1 MLTPSP
7 AAGGED
13 GGAIPASFCSNSIPD
28 EGMFVNNFFFGALCG
43 MMEKNRERG
52 AGVMLNLLYAR
63 AGRDIRGELLE
74 RMGASPA
81 RRLLIVPEQFSHES
95 ERAMCAALGGGASM
109 SCEVLSFTRLAGR
122 LTDAAGGGAAP
133 MLDAGGRMLLMY
145 AALRRVSDA
154 LTTYRAPSRKPA
166 FLTGLL
172 ATVDECRSYRVEPET
187 LMAAGEELGGRQGD
201 KLKDLGL
208 IYAAYRALEAGCA
221 ADPRSRLDRLAVQLE
236 DTRWGEGMAFYVYG
250 FTDFTPQE
258 ERVLSALMAQGELT
272 VALVCDTGDDPSGV
286 FRPALRCAKR
296 LARLAKANAVPVR
309 EETLDRPLAR
319 HPSLAFLEQN
329 LFGPNPETPW
339 AGECAVVRVSAATP
353 RQEAEWCAAE
363 IVRLLREEDYRCRD
377 IAVCARRL
385 DGYGELVESVFA
397 RYGVPVFLSAM
408 EDILEKPVLALV
420 TSALAAAGSD
430 YPYEELFRYLKTGL
444 TGITEEER
452 DLLENYALTWDLKGS
467 AWTRQKPWDMHPE
480 GYGRE
485 FSPADTAFVAWLD
498 SLRRKVIA
506 PLEKLR
512 KDPDKTG
519 KGRALALYQLLE
531 DIGLPARLGR
541 RADSLEERGERTAAA
556 QYRQLWDI
564 LVGGLEQCAL
574 LLGDRLLELE
584 EFSRLFSLVLS
595 QYDVGAIP
603 VSLDAVTVGD
613 APRMAHKEVKALFL
627 LGADGGAIPDRA
639 VSPGLFS
646 DQDRDALSAMEVELA
661 PRQEDKLRREMTIA
675 YETCCRPT
683 RRLYIS
689 YSTGSGEGQKTPCF
703 LWERMGT
710 LFPDAPARDGGG
722 PLARLAA
729 PDAALELAGRDP
741 AVAEALGRVP
751 GLAGRVERIQSAAG
765 WRRGRLSRPAVD
777 ALFGA
782 EAPMSASR
790 LDLMNS
796 CHFGYFLRFGLD
808 AKPRQRAAFRA
819 SDYGTFVHD
828 VLENTLR
835 RAKEEGI
842 ALDNVQAVERLSQ
855 AAAERYEREVLSGL
869 EGEPA
874 RLRYLFQRMKGAA
887 LAVARSVCAELA
899 VSDFTP
905 AAFELGFGP
914 GRDLP
919 PVEVEQG
926 VRLRLTGLVDRVDQW
941 EHNGK
946 RYLRVVDY
954 KTGRKSFDF
963 ADVEDGRGLQ
973 MLLYLFALSRAG
985 GRLFGPGETIPA
997 GVLYVPARTPLVDG
1011 ERGMSDGEIR
1021 RARDRLLRRQG
1032 LVLDDRPVLDAM
1044 ERAQGGEYRFLPV
1057 GTGKG
1062 GGDYLVTSEQMDA
1075 LDGYITA
1082 ALRAA
1087 AGELAAGNIDADPY
1101 WQGADKTPCR
1111 WCDYK
1116 AACHFEEGCG
1126 DRRRFRRG
1134 VKAAEFWDWMDRR
1147 EEDGHGR

>member
-1 MLTPSP
+1 
-7 AAGGED
+7 
-13 GGAIPASFCSNSIPD
+13 
-28 EGMFVNNFFFGALCG
+28 
-43 MMEKNRERG
+43 
-52 AGVMLNLLYAR
+52 MLNLLRAR

-74 RMGASPA
+74 RMGRSDAR

-95 ERAMCAALGGGASM
+95 ERAMCAVLGGGASM

-133 MLDAGGRMLLMY
+133 MLDPGGRMLLMY
-145 AALRRVSDA
+145 AALRRVADA

-172 ATVDECRSYRVEPET
+172 ATVDECRSYRVEPEA

-208 IYAAYRALEAGCA
+208 IYAAYRGLEAQGA
-221 ADPRSRLDRLAVQLE
+221 ADPRGRLDRLAVQLE
-236 DTRWGEGMAFYVYG
+236 GTRWGAGMAFYVYG

-272 VALVCDTGDDPSGV
+272 VALVCGGEDDPSGI
-286 FRPALRCAKR
+286 FQPALRCAGR
-296 LARLAKANAVPVR
+296 LARLAKAGAVPVR
-309 EETLDRPLAR
+309 EEVLDRPLAR
-319 HPSLAFLEQN
+319 CPSLAFLEEN
-329 LFGPNPETPW
+329 LFGEGPGQAW
-339 AGECAVVRVSAATP
+339 AGECAVVRVAAASP
-353 RQEAEWCAAE
+353 RQEVEWCAAE
-363 IVRLLREEDYRCRD
+363 ILRLLREENCRCRD

-408 EDILEKPVLALV
+408 EDVLEKPVLALV

-452 DLLENYALTWDLKGS
+452 DLLENYVLTWDLKGP

-485 FSPADTAFVAWLD
+485 FTPADTALVAWLD
-498 SLRRKVIA
+498 GLRRRVIA
-506 PLEKLR
+506 PLEALR
-512 KDPDKTG
+512 KGTDKTG
-519 KGRALALYQLLE
+519 RGRALALYQLLE
-531 DIGLPARLGR
+531 DIDLPTRLGQ
-541 RADSLEERGERTAAA
+541 RADSLDRRGERTAAA

-564 LVGGLEQCAL
+564 LAGGLEQCAL
-574 LLGDRLLELE
+574 LLGDTELELE

-627 LGADGGAIPDRA
+627 LGADSGAIPDCA
-639 VSPGLFS
+639 VSPGLFT

-675 YETCCRPT
+675 YETCCRPSQ
-683 RRLYIS
+683 RLYVS
-689 YSTGSGEGQKTPCF
+689 YSAGEGDNQRTPCF
-703 LWERMGT
+703 LWARLEA
-710 LFPDAPARDGGG
+710 LFPDAPVRDGGD
-722 PLARLAA
+722 PLARLSA
-729 PDAALELAGRDP
+729 PDAALELAGSSP
-741 AVAEALGRVP
+741 AVAEALKRVP
-751 GLAGRVERIQSAAG
+751 GLSERVERIQDAAG

-777 ALFGA
+777 ALFGPVV
-782 EAPMSASR
+782 PMSATK
-790 LDLMNS
+790 LDLVNS

-819 SDYGTFVHD
+819 AEYGTFVHD
-828 VLENTLR
+828 VLERTLR
-835 RAKEEGI
+835 AAREEG
-842 ALDNVQAVERLSQ
+842 APLDDVRAVERLSQ
-855 AAAERYEREVLSGL
+855 AAAERYEREVLSNL

-874 RLRYLFQRMKGAA
+874 RFRVLFQRMKGAA

-914 GRDLP
+914 GKDLP

-926 VRLRLTGLVDRVDQW
+926 VRLRLTGYVDRVDQW
-941 EHNGK
+941 LHEGK
-946 RYLRVVDY
+946 RYVRVVDY
-954 KTGRKSFDF
+954 KTGKKSFDF
-963 ADVEDGRGLQ
+963 ADVADGRGLQ
-973 MLLYLFALSRAG
+973 MLLYLFALRREG
-985 GRLFGPGETIPA
+985 KGLLGPEETVPA

-1011 ERGMSDGEIR
+1011 ERDMSDGEIQ

-1032 LVLDDRPVLDAM
+1032 LVLDDPDVLSAM
-1044 ERAQGGEYRFLPV
+1044 ERPAGEYRFLPV
-1057 GTGKG
+1057 GTGRG
-1062 GGDYLVTSEQMDA
+1062 GGDSLVTPAQMEA

-1101 WQGADKTPCR
+1101 WQGADKNPCR

-1134 VKAAEFWDWMDRR
+1134 LRAAQFWEWMDRR
-1147 EEDGHGR
+1147 EEDGGGH

>member
-1 MLTPSP
+1 
-7 AAGGED
+7 
-13 GGAIPASFCSNSIPD
+13 
-28 EGMFVNNFFFGALCG
+28 
-43 MMEKNRERG
+43 
-52 AGVMLNLLYAR
+52 MLNLLRAR

-74 RMGASPA
+74 RMGRSDAR

-95 ERAMCAALGGGASM
+95 ERAMCAVLGGGASM

-133 MLDAGGRMLLMY
+133 MLDPGGRMLLMY
-145 AALRRVSDA
+145 AALRRVADA

-172 ATVDECRSYRVEPET
+172 ATVDECRSYRVEPEA

-208 IYAAYRALEAGCA
+208 IYAAYRGLEAQGA
-221 ADPRSRLDRLAVQLE
+221 ADPRGRLDRLAVQLE
-236 DTRWGEGMAFYVYG
+236 GTRWGAGMAFYVYG

-272 VALVCDTGDDPSGV
+272 VALVCGGEDDPSGI
-286 FRPALRCAKR
+286 FQPALRCAGR
-296 LARLAKANAVPVR
+296 LARLAKAGAVPVR
-309 EETLDRPLAR
+309 EEVLDRPLAR
-319 HPSLAFLEQN
+319 CPSLAFLEEN
-329 LFGPNPETPW
+329 LFGEGPGQAW
-339 AGECAVVRVSAATP
+339 AGECAVVRVAAASP
-353 RQEAEWCAAE
+353 RQEVEWCAAE
-363 IVRLLREEDYRCRD
+363 ILRLLREENCRCRD

-408 EDILEKPVLALV
+408 EDVLEKPVLALV

-452 DLLENYALTWDLKGS
+452 DLLENYVLTWDLKGP

-485 FSPADTAFVAWLD
+485 FTPADTALVAWLD
-498 SLRRKVIA
+498 GLRRRVIA
-506 PLEKLR
+506 PLEALR
-512 KDPDKTG
+512 KGTDKTG
-519 KGRALALYQLLE
+519 RGRALALYQLLE
-531 DIGLPARLGR
+531 DIDLPTRLGQ
-541 RADSLEERGERTAAA
+541 RADSLDRRGERTAAA

-564 LVGGLEQCAL
+564 LAGGLEQCAL
-574 LLGDRLLELE
+574 LLGDTELELE

-627 LGADGGAIPDRA
+627 LGADSGAIPDCA
-639 VSPGLFS
+639 VSPGLFT

-675 YETCCRPT
+675 YETCCRPSQ
-683 RRLYIS
+683 RLYVS
-689 YSTGSGEGQKTPCF
+689 YSAGEGDNQRTPCF
-703 LWERMGT
+703 LWARLGA
-710 LFPDAPARDGGG
+710 LFPDAPVRDGGD
-722 PLARLAA
+722 PLARLSA
-729 PDAALELAGRDP
+729 PDAALELAGSSP
-741 AVAEALGRVP
+741 AVAEALKRVP
-751 GLAGRVERIQSAAG
+751 GLSERVERIQDAAG

-777 ALFGA
+777 ALFGPVV
-782 EAPMSASR
+782 PMSATK
-790 LDLMNS
+790 LDLVNS

-819 SDYGTFVHD
+819 AEYGTFVHD
-828 VLENTLR
+828 VLERTLR
-835 RAKEEGI
+835 AAREEG
-842 ALDNVQAVERLSQ
+842 APLDDVRAVERLSQ
-855 AAAERYEREVLSGL
+855 AAAERYEREVLSNL

-874 RLRYLFQRMKGAA
+874 RFRVLFQRMKGAA

-914 GRDLP
+914 GKDLP

-926 VRLRLTGLVDRVDQW
+926 VRLRLTGYVDRVDQW
-941 EHNGK
+941 LHEGK
-946 RYLRVVDY
+946 RYVRVVDY
-954 KTGRKSFDF
+954 KTGKKSFDF
-963 ADVEDGRGLQ
+963 ADVADGRGLQ
-973 MLLYLFALSRAG
+973 MLLYLFALRREG
-985 GRLFGPGETIPA
+985 KGLLGPEETVPA

-1011 ERGMSDGEIR
+1011 ERDMSDGEIQ

-1032 LVLDDRPVLDAM
+1032 LVLDDPDVLSAM
-1044 ERAQGGEYRFLPV
+1044 ERPAGEYRFLPV
-1057 GTGKG
+1057 GTGRG
-1062 GGDYLVTSEQMDA
+1062 GGDSLVTPAQMEA
-1075 LDGYITA
+1075 LNGYITA

-1101 WQGADKTPCR
+1101 WQGADKNPCR

-1134 VKAAEFWDWMDRR
+1134 LRAAQFWEWMDRW
-1147 EEDGHGR
+1147 EEDGGGH

>member
-1 MLTPSP
+1 
-7 AAGGED
+7 
-13 GGAIPASFCSNSIPD
+13 
-28 EGMFVNNFFFGALCG
+28 
-43 MMEKNRERG
+43 
-52 AGVMLNLLYAR
+52 MLNLLYAR
-63 AGRDIRGELLE
+63 AGQDIRGELLE
-74 RMGASPA
+74 RMGRSDAR

-109 SCEVLSFTRLAGR
+109 FCEVLSFTRLAGR

-172 ATVDECRSYRVEPET
+172 ATVDECRSYRVEPEA
-187 LMAAGEELGGRQGD
+187 LISAGEELGGRQGD

-208 IYAAYRALEAGCA
+208 IYAAYRALEAGGA
-221 ADPRSRLDRLAVQLE
+221 ADPRGRLDRLAVQLE
-236 DTRWGEGMAFYVYG
+236 DTRWGAGMAFYVYG

-272 VALVCDTGDDPSGV
+272 AALVCDKGNDPSGI

-296 LARLAKANAVPVR
+296 LARLAKDNAVPVR
-309 EETLDRPLAR
+309 EEALRRTLPR

-329 LFGPNPETPW
+329 LFGPGPVRPW
-339 AGECAVVRVSAATP
+339 AGECAAVRVAAATP

-363 IVRLLREEDYRCRD
+363 ILRLLREEGYRCRD

-385 DGYGELVESVFA
+385 DGYGELIESVFA
-397 RYGVPVFLSAM
+397 RYGVPVFLSSM

-444 TGITEEER
+444 TGIDEEER

-485 FSPADTAFVAWLD
+485 FSEEDRALVAWLD
-498 SLRRKVIA
+498 QLRRRVIA

-512 KDPDKTG
+512 RGTDKTG
-519 KGRALALYQLLE
+519 RGRALALYQLLE
-531 DIGLPARLGR
+531 DIDLPTRLAQ
-541 RADSLEERGERTAAA
+541 RADSLDRRGERTAAA

-574 LLGDRLLELE
+574 LLGDTELELE

-627 LGADGGAIPDRA
+627 LGADSGSIPDCA
-639 VSPGLFS
+639 ASPGLFT

-675 YETCCRPT
+675 YETCCRPSQ
-683 RRLYIS
+683 RLYVS
-689 YSTGSGEGQKTPCF
+689 YAAGAGDEQKTPCF
-703 LWERMGT
+703 LWERLGA
-710 LFPDAPARDGGG
+710 LFPDAPVRDGGG

-729 PDAALELAGRDP
+729 PDAALELAGQDP
-741 AVAEALGRVP
+741 GLAEALKRVP
-751 GLAGRVERIQSAAG
+751 GLAGRVERIQSAAH

-777 ALFGA
+777 ALFGPVV
-782 EAPMSASR
+782 PMSATK
-790 LDLMNS
+790 LDLVNS
-796 CHFGYFLRFGLD
+796 CHFSYFLRFGLD
-808 AKPRQRAAFRA
+808 AKPRQRAAFQA
-819 SDYGTFVHD
+819 TDYGTFVHD
-828 VLENTLR
+828 VLEHTLR
-835 RAKEEGI
+835 WAKEEGVP
-842 ALDNVQAVERLSQ
+842 LDDGEGVGRLSQ
-855 AAAERYEREVLSGL
+855 RAADRYEQEAMSNLA
-869 EGEPA
+869 EEPA
-874 RLRYLFQRMKGAA
+874 RFRYLFQRMKGAA

-914 GRDLP
+914 GKDLP

-926 VRLRLTGLVDRVDQW
+926 VRLRLTGYVDRVDQW
-941 EHNGK
+941 LHGGK
-946 RYLRVVDY
+946 SYLRVVDY

-963 ADVEDGRGLQ
+963 SDVEDGRGLQ
-973 MLLYLFALSRAG
+973 MLLYLFALSREG
-985 GRLFGPGETIPA
+985 KGLFGPEDTVPA

-1011 ERGMSDGEIR
+1011 ERGMSDGEIQKS
-1021 RARDRLLRRQG
+1021 RDRLLRRQG
-1032 LVLDDRPVLDAM
+1032 LVLDDPDVLAAM
-1044 ERAQGGEYRFLPV
+1044 ERPAGEYRFLPI
-1057 GTGKG
+1057 GAGKG
-1062 GGDYLVTSEQMDA
+1062 GLDYLVTPEQMDA
-1075 LDGYITA
+1075 LDEYITR
-1082 ALRAA
+1082 ALRTA

-1101 WQGADKTPCR
+1101 WQGADKNPCR

-1134 VKAAEFWDWMDRR
+1134 IKAAEFWDWMDKR

>member
-1 MLTPSP
+1 
-7 AAGGED
+7 
-13 GGAIPASFCSNSIPD
+13 
-28 EGMFVNNFFFGALCG
+28 
-43 MMEKNRERG
+43 
-52 AGVMLNLLYAR
+52 MLNLLRAR

-74 RMGASPA
+74 RMGRSDAR

-95 ERAMCAALGGGASM
+95 ERAMCAVLGGGASM

-133 MLDAGGRMLLMY
+133 MLDPGGRMLLMY
-145 AALRRVSDA
+145 AALRRVADA

-172 ATVDECRSYRVEPET
+172 ATVDECRSYRVEPEA

-208 IYAAYRALEAGCA
+208 IYAAYRGLEAQGA
-221 ADPRSRLDRLAVQLE
+221 ADPRGRLDRLAVQLE
-236 DTRWGEGMAFYVYG
+236 GTRWGAGMAFYVYG

-272 VALVCDTGDDPSGV
+272 VALVCGGEDDPSGI
-286 FRPALRCAKR
+286 FQPALRCAGR
-296 LARLAKANAVPVR
+296 LARLAKAGAVPVR
-309 EETLDRPLAR
+309 EEILDRPLAR
-319 HPSLAFLEQN
+319 CPSLAFLEEN
-329 LFGPNPETPW
+329 LFGEGPGQAW
-339 AGECAVVRVSAATP
+339 AGECAVVRVAAASP
-353 RQEAEWCAAE
+353 RQEVEWCAAE
-363 IVRLLREEDYRCRD
+363 ILRLLREENCRCRD

-408 EDILEKPVLALV
+408 EDVLEKPVLALV

-452 DLLENYALTWDLKGS
+452 DLLENYVLTWDLKGP

-485 FSPADTAFVAWLD
+485 FTPADTALVAWLD
-498 SLRRKVIA
+498 GLRRRVIA
-506 PLEKLR
+506 PLEALR
-512 KDPDKTG
+512 KGTDKTG
-519 KGRALALYQLLE
+519 RGRALALYQLLE
-531 DIGLPARLGR
+531 DIDLPTRLGQ
-541 RADSLEERGERTAAA
+541 RADSLDRRGDRNTAA

-564 LVGGLEQCAL
+564 LAGGLEQCAL
-574 LLGDRLLELE
+574 LLGDTELELE

-627 LGADGGAIPDRA
+627 LGADSGAIPDCA
-639 VSPGLFS
+639 VSPGLFT

-675 YETCCRPT
+675 YETCCRPSQ
-683 RRLYIS
+683 RLYVS
-689 YSTGSGEGQKTPCF
+689 YSAGEGDNQRTPCF
-703 LWERMGT
+703 LWARLGA
-710 LFPDAPARDGGG
+710 LFPDAPVRDGGD
-722 PLARLAA
+722 PLARLSA
-729 PDAALELAGRDP
+729 PDAALELAGSSP
-741 AVAEALGRVP
+741 AVAEALKRVP
-751 GLAGRVERIQSAAG
+751 GLSDRVERIQDAAG

-777 ALFGA
+777 ALFGPVV
-782 EAPMSASR
+782 PMSATK
-790 LDLMNS
+790 LDLVNS

-819 SDYGTFVHD
+819 AEYGTFVHD
-828 VLENTLR
+828 VLERTLR
-835 RAKEEGI
+835 AAREEG
-842 ALDNVQAVERLSQ
+842 APLDDVRAVERLSQ
-855 AAAERYEREVLSGL
+855 AAAERYEREVLSNL

-874 RLRYLFQRMKGAA
+874 RFRVLFQRMKGAA

-914 GRDLP
+914 GKDLP

-926 VRLRLTGLVDRVDQW
+926 VRLRLTGYVDRVDQW
-941 EHNGK
+941 LHEGK
-946 RYLRVVDY
+946 RYVRVVDY
-954 KTGRKSFDF
+954 KTGKKSFDF
-963 ADVEDGRGLQ
+963 ADVADGRGLQ
-973 MLLYLFALSRAG
+973 MLLYLFALRREG
-985 GRLFGPGETIPA
+985 KGLLGPEETVPA

-1011 ERGMSDGEIR
+1011 ERDMSDGEIQ

-1032 LVLDDRPVLDAM
+1032 LVLDDPDVLSAM
-1044 ERAQGGEYRFLPV
+1044 ERPAGEYRFLPV
-1057 GTGKG
+1057 GTGRG
-1062 GGDYLVTSEQMDA
+1062 GGDSLVTPAQMEA

-1101 WQGADKTPCR
+1101 WQGADKNPCR

-1134 VKAAEFWDWMDRR
+1134 LRAAQFWEWMDRW
-1147 EEDGHGR
+1147 EEDGGGH

>member
-1 MLTPSP
+1 
-7 AAGGED
+7 
-13 GGAIPASFCSNSIPD
+13 
-28 EGMFVNNFFFGALCG
+28 
-43 MMEKNRERG
+43 
-52 AGVMLNLLYAR
+52 MLNLLRAR

-74 RMGASPA
+74 RMGRSDAR

-95 ERAMCAALGGGASM
+95 ERAMCAVLGGGASM

-133 MLDAGGRMLLMY
+133 MLDPGGRMLLMY
-145 AALRRVSDA
+145 AALRRVADA

-172 ATVDECRSYRVEPET
+172 ATVDECRSYRVEPEA

-208 IYAAYRALEAGCA
+208 IYAAYRGLEAQGA
-221 ADPRSRLDRLAVQLE
+221 ADPRGRLDRLAVQLE
-236 DTRWGEGMAFYVYG
+236 GTRWGAGMAFYVYG

-272 VALVCDTGDDPSGV
+272 VALVCGGEDDPSGI
-286 FRPALRCAKR
+286 FQPALRCAGR
-296 LARLAKANAVPVR
+296 LARLAKAGAVPVR
-309 EETLDRPLAR
+309 EEVLDRPLAR
-319 HPSLAFLEQN
+319 CPSLAFLEEN
-329 LFGPNPETPW
+329 LFGEGPGQAW
-339 AGECAVVRVSAATP
+339 AGECAVVRVAAASP
-353 RQEAEWCAAE
+353 RQEVEWCAAE
-363 IVRLLREEDYRCRD
+363 ILRLLREENCRCRD

-408 EDILEKPVLALV
+408 EDVLEKPVLALV

-452 DLLENYALTWDLKGS
+452 DLLENYVLTWDLKGP

-485 FSPADTAFVAWLD
+485 FTPADTALVAWLD
-498 SLRRKVIA
+498 GLRRRVIA
-506 PLEKLR
+506 PLEALR
-512 KDPDKTG
+512 KGTDKTG
-519 KGRALALYQLLE
+519 RGRALALYQLLE
-531 DIGLPARLGR
+531 DIDLPTRLGQ
-541 RADSLEERGERTAAA
+541 RADSLDRRGERTAAA

-564 LVGGLEQCAL
+564 LAGGLEQCAL
-574 LLGDRLLELE
+574 LLGDTELELE

-627 LGADGGAIPDRA
+627 LGADSGAIPDCA
-639 VSPGLFS
+639 VSPGLFT

-675 YETCCRPT
+675 YETCCRPSQ
-683 RRLYIS
+683 RLYVS
-689 YSTGSGEGQKTPCF
+689 YSAGEGDNQRTPCF
-703 LWERMGT
+703 LWARLEA
-710 LFPDAPARDGGG
+710 LFPDAPVRDGGD
-722 PLARLAA
+722 PLARLSA
-729 PDAALELAGRDP
+729 PDAALELAGSSP
-741 AVAEALGRVP
+741 AVAEALKRVP
-751 GLAGRVERIQSAAG
+751 GLSDRVERIQDAAG
-765 WRRGRLSRPAVD
+765 WRRGRLSRPVVD
-777 ALFGA
+777 ALFGPVV
-782 EAPMSASR
+782 PMSATK
-790 LDLMNS
+790 LDLVNS

-819 SDYGTFVHD
+819 AEYGTFVHD
-828 VLENTLR
+828 VLERTLR
-835 RAKEEGI
+835 AAREEG
-842 ALDNVQAVERLSQ
+842 APLDDVQAVERLSQ
-855 AAAERYEREVLSGL
+855 AAAERYEREVLSNL

-874 RLRYLFQRMKGAA
+874 RFRVLFQRMKGAA

-914 GRDLP
+914 GKDLP

-926 VRLRLTGLVDRVDQW
+926 VRLRLTGYVDRVDQW
-941 EHNGK
+941 LHEGK
-946 RYLRVVDY
+946 RYVRVVDY
-954 KTGRKSFDF
+954 KTGKKSFDF
-963 ADVEDGRGLQ
+963 ADVADGRGLQ
-973 MLLYLFALSRAG
+973 MLLYLFALRREG
-985 GRLFGPGETIPA
+985 KGLLGPEETVPA

-1011 ERGMSDGEIR
+1011 ERDMSDGEIQ

-1032 LVLDDRPVLDAM
+1032 LVLDDPDVLSAM
-1044 ERAQGGEYRFLPV
+1044 ERPAGEYRFLPV
-1057 GTGKG
+1057 GTGRG
-1062 GGDYLVTSEQMDA
+1062 GGDSLVTPAQMEA

-1101 WQGADKTPCR
+1101 WQGADKNPCR

-1134 VKAAEFWDWMDRR
+1134 LRAAQFWEWMDRW
-1147 EEDGHGR
+1147 EEDGGGH

>member
-1 MLTPSP
+1 
-7 AAGGED
+7 
-13 GGAIPASFCSNSIPD
+13 
-28 EGMFVNNFFFGALCG
+28 
-43 MMEKNRERG
+43 
-52 AGVMLNLLYAR
+52 MLNLLRAR

-74 RMGASPA
+74 RMGRSDAR

-95 ERAMCAALGGGASM
+95 ERAMCAVLGGGASM

-133 MLDAGGRMLLMY
+133 MLDPGGRMLLMY

-172 ATVDECRSYRVEPET
+172 ATVDECRSYRVEPEA

-208 IYAAYRALEAGCA
+208 IYAAYRGLEAQGA
-221 ADPRSRLDRLAVQLE
+221 ADPRGRLDRLAVQLE
-236 DTRWGEGMAFYVYG
+236 GTRWGAGMAFYVYG

-272 VALVCDTGDDPSGV
+272 VALVCGGEDDPSGI
-286 FRPALRCAKR
+286 FQPALRCAGR
-296 LARLAKANAVPVR
+296 LARLAKAGAVPVR
-309 EETLDRPLAR
+309 EEVLDRPLAR
-319 HPSLAFLEQN
+319 CPSLAFLEEN
-329 LFGPNPETPW
+329 LFGEGPGQAW
-339 AGECAVVRVSAATP
+339 AGECAVVRVAAASP
-353 RQEAEWCAAE
+353 RQEVEWCAAE
-363 IVRLLREEDYRCRD
+363 ILRLLREENCRCRD

-408 EDILEKPVLALV
+408 EDVLEKPVLALV

-452 DLLENYALTWDLKGS
+452 DLLENYVLTWDLKGP

-485 FSPADTAFVAWLD
+485 FTPADTALVAWLD
-498 SLRRKVIA
+498 GLRRRVIA
-506 PLEKLR
+506 PLEALR
-512 KDPDKTG
+512 KGTDKTG
-519 KGRALALYQLLE
+519 RGRALALYQLLE
-531 DIGLPARLGR
+531 DIDLPTRLGQ
-541 RADSLEERGERTAAA
+541 RADSLDRRGERTAAA

-564 LVGGLEQCAL
+564 LAGGLEQCAL
-574 LLGDRLLELE
+574 LLGDTELELE

-627 LGADGGAIPDRA
+627 LGADSGAIPDCA
-639 VSPGLFS
+639 VSPGLFT

-675 YETCCRPT
+675 YETCCRPSQ
-683 RRLYIS
+683 RLYVS
-689 YSTGSGEGQKTPCF
+689 YSAGEGDNQRTPCF
-703 LWERMGT
+703 LWARLGA
-710 LFPDAPARDGGG
+710 LFPDAPVRDGGD
-722 PLARLAA
+722 PLARLSA
-729 PDAALELAGRDP
+729 PDAALELAGSSP
-741 AVAEALGRVP
+741 AVAEALKRVP
-751 GLAGRVERIQSAAG
+751 GLSDRVERIQDAAG
-765 WRRGRLSRPAVD
+765 WRRGRLSRPVVD
-777 ALFGA
+777 ALFGPVV
-782 EAPMSASR
+782 PMSATK
-790 LDLMNS
+790 LDLVNS

-819 SDYGTFVHD
+819 AEYGTFVHD
-828 VLENTLR
+828 VLERTLR
-835 RAKEEGI
+835 AAREEG
-842 ALDNVQAVERLSQ
+842 APLDDVRAVERLSQ
-855 AAAERYEREVLSGL
+855 AAAERYEREVLSNL

-874 RLRYLFQRMKGAA
+874 RFRVLFQRMKGAA

-914 GRDLP
+914 GKDLP

-926 VRLRLTGLVDRVDQW
+926 VRLRLTGYVDRVDQW
-941 EHNGK
+941 LHEGK
-946 RYLRVVDY
+946 RYVRVVDY
-954 KTGRKSFDF
+954 KTGKKSFDF
-963 ADVEDGRGLQ
+963 ADVADGRGLQ
-973 MLLYLFALSRAG
+973 MLLYLFALRREG
-985 GRLFGPGETIPA
+985 KGLLGPEETVPA

-1011 ERGMSDGEIR
+1011 ERDMSDGEIQ

-1032 LVLDDRPVLDAM
+1032 LVLDDPDVLSAM
-1044 ERAQGGEYRFLPV
+1044 ERPAGEYRFLPV
-1057 GTGKG
+1057 GTGRG
-1062 GGDYLVTSEQMDA
+1062 GGDSLVTPAQMEA

-1101 WQGADKTPCR
+1101 WQGADKNPCR

-1134 VKAAEFWDWMDRR
+1134 LRAAQFWEWMDRW
-1147 EEDGHGR
+1147 EEDGGGH

>member
-1 MLTPSP
+1 
-7 AAGGED
+7 
-13 GGAIPASFCSNSIPD
+13 
-28 EGMFVNNFFFGALCG
+28 
-43 MMEKNRERG
+43 
-52 AGVMLNLLYAR
+52 MLNLLRAR

-74 RMGASPA
+74 RMGRSDAR

-95 ERAMCAALGGGASM
+95 ERAMCAVLGGGASM

-133 MLDAGGRMLLMY
+133 MLDPGGRMLLMY
-145 AALRRVSDA
+145 AALRRVADA

-172 ATVDECRSYRVEPET
+172 ATVDECRSYRVEPEA

-208 IYAAYRALEAGCA
+208 IYAAYRGLEAQGA
-221 ADPRSRLDRLAVQLE
+221 ADPRGRLDRLAVQLE
-236 DTRWGEGMAFYVYG
+236 GTRWGAGMAFYVYG

-272 VALVCDTGDDPSGV
+272 VALVCGGEDDPSGI
-286 FRPALRCAKR
+286 FQPALRCAGR
-296 LARLAKANAVPVR
+296 LARLAKAGAVPVR
-309 EETLDRPLAR
+309 EEVLDRPLAR
-319 HPSLAFLEQN
+319 CPSLAFLEEN
-329 LFGPNPETPW
+329 LFGEGPGQAW
-339 AGECAVVRVSAATP
+339 AGECAVVRVAAASP
-353 RQEAEWCAAE
+353 RQEVEWCAAE
-363 IVRLLREEDYRCRD
+363 ILRLLREENCRCRD

-408 EDILEKPVLALV
+408 EDVLEKPVLALV

-452 DLLENYALTWDLKGS
+452 DLLENYVLTWDLKGP

-485 FSPADTAFVAWLD
+485 FTPADTALVAWLD
-498 SLRRKVIA
+498 GLRRRVIA
-506 PLEKLR
+506 PLEALR
-512 KDPDKTG
+512 KGTDKTG
-519 KGRALALYQLLE
+519 RGRALALYQLLE
-531 DIGLPARLGR
+531 DIDLPTRLGQ
-541 RADSLEERGERTAAA
+541 RADSLDRRGERTAAA

-564 LVGGLEQCAL
+564 LAGGLEQCAL
-574 LLGDRLLELE
+574 LLGDTELELE

-627 LGADGGAIPDRA
+627 LGADSGAIPDCA
-639 VSPGLFS
+639 VSPGLFT

-675 YETCCRPT
+675 YETCCRPSQ
-683 RRLYIS
+683 RLYVS
-689 YSTGSGEGQKTPCF
+689 YSAGEGDNQRTPCF
-703 LWERMGT
+703 LWARLEA
-710 LFPDAPARDGGG
+710 LFPDAPVRDGGD
-722 PLARLAA
+722 PLARLSA
-729 PDAALELAGRDP
+729 PDAALELAGSSP
-741 AVAEALGRVP
+741 AVAEALKRVP
-751 GLAGRVERIQSAAG
+751 GLSDRVERIQDAAG

-777 ALFGA
+777 ALFGPVV
-782 EAPMSASR
+782 PMSATK
-790 LDLMNS
+790 LDLVNS

-819 SDYGTFVHD
+819 AEYGTFVHD
-828 VLENTLR
+828 VLERTLR
-835 RAKEEGI
+835 AAREEG
-842 ALDNVQAVERLSQ
+842 APLDDVQAVERLSQ
-855 AAAERYEREVLSGL
+855 AAAERYEREVLSNL

-874 RLRYLFQRMKGAA
+874 RFRVLFQRMKGAA

-914 GRDLP
+914 GKDLP

-926 VRLRLTGLVDRVDQW
+926 VRLRLTGYVDRVDQW
-941 EHNGK
+941 LHEGK
-946 RYLRVVDY
+946 RYVRVVDY
-954 KTGRKSFDF
+954 KTGKKSFDF
-963 ADVEDGRGLQ
+963 ADVADGRGLQ
-973 MLLYLFALSRAG
+973 MLLYLFALRREG
-985 GRLFGPGETIPA
+985 KGLLGPEETVPA

-1011 ERGMSDGEIR
+1011 ERDMSDGEIQ

-1032 LVLDDRPVLDAM
+1032 LVLDDPDVLSAM
-1044 ERAQGGEYRFLPV
+1044 ERPAGEYRFLPV
-1057 GTGKG
+1057 GTGRG
-1062 GGDYLVTSEQMDA
+1062 GGDSLVTPAQMEA

-1101 WQGADKTPCR
+1101 WQGADKNPCR

-1134 VKAAEFWDWMDRR
+1134 LRAAQFWEWMDRR
-1147 EEDGHGR
+1147 EEDGGGH

>member
-1 MLTPSP
+1 
-7 AAGGED
+7 
-13 GGAIPASFCSNSIPD
+13 
-28 EGMFVNNFFFGALCG
+28 
-43 MMEKNRERG
+43 
-52 AGVMLNLLYAR
+52 MLNLLRAR

-74 RMGASPA
+74 RMGRSDAR

-95 ERAMCAALGGGASM
+95 ERAMCAVLGGGASM

-133 MLDAGGRMLLMY
+133 MLDPGGRMLLMY
-145 AALRRVSDA
+145 AALRRVADA

-172 ATVDECRSYRVEPET
+172 ATVDECRSYRVEPEA

-208 IYAAYRALEAGCA
+208 IYAAYRGLEAQGA
-221 ADPRSRLDRLAVQLE
+221 ADPRGRLDRLAVQLE
-236 DTRWGEGMAFYVYG
+236 GTRWGAGMAFYVYG

-272 VALVCDTGDDPSGV
+272 VALVCGGEDDPSGI
-286 FRPALRCAKR
+286 FQPALRCAGR
-296 LARLAKANAVPVR
+296 LARLAKAGAVPVR
-309 EETLDRPLAR
+309 EEVLDRPLAR
-319 HPSLAFLEQN
+319 CPSLAFLEEN
-329 LFGPNPETPW
+329 LFGEGPGQAW
-339 AGECAVVRVSAATP
+339 AGECAVVRVAAASP
-353 RQEAEWCAAE
+353 RQEVEWCAAE
-363 IVRLLREEDYRCRD
+363 ILRLLREENCRCRD

-408 EDILEKPVLALV
+408 EDVLEKPVLALV

-452 DLLENYALTWDLKGS
+452 DLLENYVLTWDLKGP

-485 FSPADTAFVAWLD
+485 FTPADTALVAWLD
-498 SLRRKVIA
+498 GLRRRVIA
-506 PLEKLR
+506 PLEALR
-512 KDPDKTG
+512 KGTDKTG
-519 KGRALALYQLLE
+519 RGRALALYQLLE
-531 DIGLPARLGR
+531 DIDLPTRLGQ
-541 RADSLEERGERTAAA
+541 RADSLDRRGERTAAA

-564 LVGGLEQCAL
+564 LAGGLEQCAL
-574 LLGDRLLELE
+574 LLGDTELELE

-627 LGADGGAIPDRA
+627 LGADSGAIPDCA
-639 VSPGLFS
+639 VSPGLFT

-675 YETCCRPT
+675 YETCCRPSQ
-683 RRLYIS
+683 RLYVS
-689 YSTGSGEGQKTPCF
+689 YSAGEGDNQRTPCF
-703 LWERMGT
+703 LWARLGA
-710 LFPDAPARDGGG
+710 LFPDAPVRDGGD
-722 PLARLAA
+722 PLARLSA
-729 PDAALELAGRDP
+729 PDAALELAGSSP
-741 AVAEALGRVP
+741 AVAEALKRVP
-751 GLAGRVERIQSAAG
+751 GLSDRVERIQDAAG
-765 WRRGRLSRPAVD
+765 WRRGRLSRPVVD
-777 ALFGA
+777 ALFGPVV
-782 EAPMSASR
+782 PMSATK
-790 LDLMNS
+790 LDLVNS

-819 SDYGTFVHD
+819 AEYGTFVHD
-828 VLENTLR
+828 VLERTLR
-835 RAKEEGI
+835 AAREEG
-842 ALDNVQAVERLSQ
+842 APLDDVQAVERLSQ
-855 AAAERYEREVLSGL
+855 AAAERYEREGLSNL

-874 RLRYLFQRMKGAA
+874 RFRVLFQRMKGAA

-914 GRDLP
+914 GKDLP

-926 VRLRLTGLVDRVDQW
+926 VRLRLTGYVDRVDQW
-941 EHNGK
+941 LHEGK
-946 RYLRVVDY
+946 RYVRVVDY
-954 KTGRKSFDF
+954 KTGKKSFDF
-963 ADVEDGRGLQ
+963 ADVADGRGLQ
-973 MLLYLFALSRAG
+973 MLLYLFALRREG
-985 GRLFGPGETIPA
+985 KGLLGPEETVPA

-1011 ERGMSDGEIR
+1011 ERDMSDGEIQ

-1032 LVLDDRPVLDAM
+1032 LVLDDPDVLSAM
-1044 ERAQGGEYRFLPV
+1044 ERPAGEYRFLPV
-1057 GTGKG
+1057 GTGRG
-1062 GGDYLVTSEQMDA
+1062 GGDSLVTPAQMEA

-1101 WQGADKTPCR
+1101 WQGADKNPCR

-1134 VKAAEFWDWMDRR
+1134 LRAAQFWEWMDRR
-1147 EEDGHGR
+1147 EEDGGGH

>member
-1 MLTPSP
+1 
-7 AAGGED
+7 
-13 GGAIPASFCSNSIPD
+13 
-28 EGMFVNNFFFGALCG
+28 
-43 MMEKNRERG
+43 
-52 AGVMLNLLYAR
+52 MLNLLRAR

-74 RMGASPA
+74 RMGRSDAR

-95 ERAMCAALGGGASM
+95 ERAMCAVLGGGASM

-133 MLDAGGRMLLMY
+133 MLDPGGRMLLMY
-145 AALRRVSDA
+145 AALRRVADA

-172 ATVDECRSYRVEPET
+172 ATVDECRSYRVEPEA

-208 IYAAYRALEAGCA
+208 IYAAYRGLEAQGA
-221 ADPRSRLDRLAVQLE
+221 ADPRGRLDRLAVQLE
-236 DTRWGEGMAFYVYG
+236 GTRWGAGMAFYVYG

-272 VALVCDTGDDPSGV
+272 VALVCGGEDDPSGI
-286 FRPALRCAKR
+286 FQPALRCAGR
-296 LARLAKANAVPVR
+296 LARLAKAGAVPVR
-309 EETLDRPLAR
+309 EEVLDRPLAR
-319 HPSLAFLEQN
+319 CPSLAFLEEN
-329 LFGPNPETPW
+329 LFGEGPGQAW
-339 AGECAVVRVSAATP
+339 AGECAVVRVAAASP
-353 RQEAEWCAAE
+353 RQEVEWCAAE
-363 IVRLLREEDYRCRD
+363 ILRLLREENCRCRD

-408 EDILEKPVLALV
+408 EDVLEKPVLALV

-452 DLLENYALTWDLKGS
+452 DLLENYVLTWDLKGP

-485 FSPADTAFVAWLD
+485 FTPADTALVAWLD
-498 SLRRKVIA
+498 GLRRRVIA
-506 PLEKLR
+506 PLEALR
-512 KDPDKTG
+512 KGTDKTG
-519 KGRALALYQLLE
+519 RGRALALYQLLE
-531 DIGLPARLGR
+531 DIDLPTRLGQ
-541 RADSLEERGERTAAA
+541 RADSLDRRGERTAAA

-564 LVGGLEQCAL
+564 LAGGLEQCAL
-574 LLGDRLLELE
+574 LLGDTELELE

-627 LGADGGAIPDRA
+627 LGADSGAIPDCA
-639 VSPGLFS
+639 VSPGLFT

-675 YETCCRPT
+675 YETCCRPSQ
-683 RRLYIS
+683 RLYVS
-689 YSTGSGEGQKTPCF
+689 YSAGEGDNQRTPCF
-703 LWERMGT
+703 LWARLGA
-710 LFPDAPARDGGG
+710 LFPDAPVRDGGD
-722 PLARLAA
+722 PLARLSA
-729 PDAALELAGRDP
+729 PDAALELAGSSP
-741 AVAEALGRVP
+741 AVAEALKRVP
-751 GLAGRVERIQSAAG
+751 GLSDRVERIQDAAG

-777 ALFGA
+777 ALFGPVV
-782 EAPMSASR
+782 PMSATK
-790 LDLMNS
+790 LDLVNS

-819 SDYGTFVHD
+819 AEYGTFVHD
-828 VLENTLR
+828 VLERTLR
-835 RAKEEGI
+835 AAREEG
-842 ALDNVQAVERLSQ
+842 APLDDVRAVERLSQ
-855 AAAERYEREVLSGL
+855 AAAERYEREVLSNL

-874 RLRYLFQRMKGAA
+874 RFRVLFQRMKGAA

-914 GRDLP
+914 GKDLP

-926 VRLRLTGLVDRVDQW
+926 VRLRLTGYVDRVDQW
-941 EHNGK
+941 LHEGK
-946 RYLRVVDY
+946 RYVRVVDY
-954 KTGRKSFDF
+954 KTGKKSFDF
-963 ADVEDGRGLQ
+963 ADVADGRGLQ
-973 MLLYLFALSRAG
+973 MLLYLFALRREG
-985 GRLFGPGETIPA
+985 KGLLGPEETVPA

-1011 ERGMSDGEIR
+1011 ERDMSDGEIQ

-1032 LVLDDRPVLDAM
+1032 LVLDDPDVLSAM
-1044 ERAQGGEYRFLPV
+1044 ERPAGEYRFLPV
-1057 GTGKG
+1057 GTGRG
-1062 GGDYLVTSEQMDA
+1062 GGDSLVTPAQMEA

-1101 WQGADKTPCR
+1101 WQGADKNPCR

-1134 VKAAEFWDWMDRR
+1134 LRAAQFWEWMDRW
-1147 EEDGHGR
+1147 EEDGGGH

>member
-1 MLTPSP
+1 
-7 AAGGED
+7 
-13 GGAIPASFCSNSIPD
+13 
-28 EGMFVNNFFFGALCG
+28 
-43 MMEKNRERG
+43 
-52 AGVMLNLLYAR
+52 MLNLLRAR

-74 RMGASPA
+74 RMGRSDAR

-95 ERAMCAALGGGASM
+95 ERAMCAVLGGGASM

-133 MLDAGGRMLLMY
+133 MLDPGGRMLLMY
-145 AALRRVSDA
+145 AALRRVADA

-172 ATVDECRSYRVEPET
+172 ATVDECRSYRVEPEA

-208 IYAAYRALEAGCA
+208 IYAAYRGLEAQGA
-221 ADPRSRLDRLAVQLE
+221 ADPRGRLDRLAVQLE
-236 DTRWGEGMAFYVYG
+236 GTRWGAGMAFYVYG

-272 VALVCDTGDDPSGV
+272 VALVCGGEDDPSGI
-286 FRPALRCAKR
+286 FQPALRCAGR
-296 LARLAKANAVPVR
+296 LARLAKAGAVPVQ
-309 EETLDRPLAR
+309 EEVLDRPLAR
-319 HPSLAFLEQN
+319 CPSLAFLEEN
-329 LFGPNPETPW
+329 LFGEGPGQAW
-339 AGECAVVRVSAATP
+339 AGECAVVRVAAASP
-353 RQEAEWCAAE
+353 RQEVEWCAAE
-363 IVRLLREEDYRCRD
+363 ILRLLREENCRCRD

-408 EDILEKPVLALV
+408 EDVLEKPVLALV

-452 DLLENYALTWDLKGS
+452 DLLENYVLTWDLKGP

-485 FSPADTAFVAWLD
+485 FTPADTALVAWLD
-498 SLRRKVIA
+498 GLRRRVIA
-506 PLEKLR
+506 PLEALR
-512 KDPDKTG
+512 KGTDKTG
-519 KGRALALYQLLE
+519 RGRALALYQLLE
-531 DIGLPARLGR
+531 DIDLPTRLGQ
-541 RADSLEERGERTAAA
+541 RADSLDRRGERTAAA

-564 LVGGLEQCAL
+564 LAGGLEQCAL
-574 LLGDRLLELE
+574 LLGDTELELE

-627 LGADGGAIPDRA
+627 LGADSGAIPDCA
-639 VSPGLFS
+639 VSPGLFT

-675 YETCCRPT
+675 YETCCRPSQ
-683 RRLYIS
+683 RLYVS
-689 YSTGSGEGQKTPCF
+689 YSAGEGDNQRTPCF
-703 LWERMGT
+703 LWARLEA
-710 LFPDAPARDGGG
+710 LFPDAPVRDGGD
-722 PLARLAA
+722 PLARLSA
-729 PDAALELAGRDP
+729 PDAALELAGSSP
-741 AVAEALGRVP
+741 AVAEALKRVP
-751 GLAGRVERIQSAAG
+751 GLSDRVERIQDAAG

-777 ALFGA
+777 ALFGPVV
-782 EAPMSASR
+782 PMSATK
-790 LDLMNS
+790 LDLVNS

-819 SDYGTFVHD
+819 AEYGTFVHD
-828 VLENTLR
+828 VLERTLR
-835 RAKEEGI
+835 AAREEG
-842 ALDNVQAVERLSQ
+842 APLDDVQAVERLSQ
-855 AAAERYEREVLSGL
+855 AAAERYEREVLSNL

-874 RLRYLFQRMKGAA
+874 RFRVLFQRMKGAA

-914 GRDLP
+914 GKDLP

-926 VRLRLTGLVDRVDQW
+926 VRLRLTGYVDRVDQW
-941 EHNGK
+941 LHEGK
-946 RYLRVVDY
+946 RYVRVVDY
-954 KTGRKSFDF
+954 KTGKKSFDF
-963 ADVEDGRGLQ
+963 ADVADGRGLQ
-973 MLLYLFALSRAG
+973 MLLYLFALRREG
-985 GRLFGPGETIPA
+985 KGLLGPEETVPA

-1011 ERGMSDGEIR
+1011 ERDMSDGEIQ

-1032 LVLDDRPVLDAM
+1032 LVLDDPDVLSAM
-1044 ERAQGGEYRFLPV
+1044 ERPAGEYRFLPV
-1057 GTGKG
+1057 GTGRG
-1062 GGDYLVTSEQMDA
+1062 GGDSLVTPAQMEA

-1101 WQGADKTPCR
+1101 WQGADKNPCR

-1134 VKAAEFWDWMDRR
+1134 LRAAQFWEWMDRW
-1147 EEDGHGR
+1147 EEDGGGH

>member
-1 MLTPSP
+1 
-7 AAGGED
+7 
-13 GGAIPASFCSNSIPD
+13 
-28 EGMFVNNFFFGALCG
+28 
-43 MMEKNRERG
+43 
-52 AGVMLNLLYAR
+52 MLNLLRAR

-74 RMGASPA
+74 RMGRSDAR

-95 ERAMCAALGGGASM
+95 ERAMCAVLGGGASM

-133 MLDAGGRMLLMY
+133 MLDPGGRMLLMY
-145 AALRRVSDA
+145 AALRRVADA

-172 ATVDECRSYRVEPET
+172 ATVDECRSYRVEPEA

-208 IYAAYRALEAGCA
+208 IYAAYRGLEAQGA
-221 ADPRSRLDRLAVQLE
+221 ADPRGRLDRLAVQLE
-236 DTRWGEGMAFYVYG
+236 GTRWGAGMAFYVYG

-272 VALVCDTGDDPSGV
+272 VALVCGGEDDPSGI
-286 FRPALRCAKR
+286 FQPALRCAGR
-296 LARLAKANAVPVR
+296 LARLAKAGAVPVR
-309 EETLDRPLAR
+309 EEVLDRPLAR
-319 HPSLAFLEQN
+319 CPSLAFLEEN
-329 LFGPNPETPW
+329 LFGEGPGQAW
-339 AGECAVVRVSAATP
+339 AGECAVVRVAAASP
-353 RQEAEWCAAE
+353 RQEVEWCAAE
-363 IVRLLREEDYRCRD
+363 ILRLLREENCRCRD

-408 EDILEKPVLALV
+408 EDVLEKPVLALV

-452 DLLENYALTWDLKGS
+452 DLLENYVLTWDLKGP

-485 FSPADTAFVAWLD
+485 FTPADTALVAWLD
-498 SLRRKVIA
+498 GLRRRVIA
-506 PLEKLR
+506 PLEALR
-512 KDPDKTG
+512 KGTDKTG
-519 KGRALALYQLLE
+519 RGRALALYQLLE
-531 DIGLPARLGR
+531 DIDLPTRLGQ
-541 RADSLEERGERTAAA
+541 RADSLDRRGERTAAA

-564 LVGGLEQCAL
+564 LAGGLEQCAL
-574 LLGDRLLELE
+574 LLGDTELELE

-627 LGADGGAIPDRA
+627 LGADSGAIPDCA
-639 VSPGLFS
+639 VSPGLFT

-675 YETCCRPT
+675 YETCCRPSQ
-683 RRLYIS
+683 RLYVS
-689 YSTGSGEGQKTPCF
+689 YSAGEGDNQRTPCF
-703 LWERMGT
+703 LWARLGA
-710 LFPDAPARDGGG
+710 LFPDAPVRDGGD
-722 PLARLAA
+722 PLARLSA
-729 PDAALELAGRDP
+729 PDAALELAGSSP
-741 AVAEALGRVP
+741 AVAEALKRVP
-751 GLAGRVERIQSAAG
+751 GLSDRVERIQDAAG
-765 WRRGRLSRPAVD
+765 WRRGRLSRPVVD
-777 ALFGA
+777 ALFGPVV
-782 EAPMSASR
+782 PMSATK
-790 LDLMNS
+790 LDLVNS

-819 SDYGTFVHD
+819 AEYGTFVHD
-828 VLENTLR
+828 VLERTLR
-835 RAKEEGI
+835 AAREEGTP
-842 ALDNVQAVERLSQ
+842 LDDVQAVERLSQ
-855 AAAERYEREVLSGL
+855 AAAERYEREVLSNL

-874 RLRYLFQRMKGAA
+874 RFRVLFQRMKGAA

-914 GRDLP
+914 GKDLP

-926 VRLRLTGLVDRVDQW
+926 VRLRLTGYVDRVDQW
-941 EHNGK
+941 LHEGK
-946 RYLRVVDY
+946 RYVRVVDY
-954 KTGRKSFDF
+954 KTGKKSFDF
-963 ADVEDGRGLQ
+963 ADVADGRGLQ
-973 MLLYLFALSRAG
+973 MLLYLFALRREG
-985 GRLFGPGETIPA
+985 KGLLGPEETVPA

-1011 ERGMSDGEIR
+1011 ERDMSDGEIQ

-1032 LVLDDRPVLDAM
+1032 LVLDDPDVLSAM
-1044 ERAQGGEYRFLPV
+1044 ERPAGEYRFLPV
-1057 GTGKG
+1057 GTGRG
-1062 GGDYLVTSEQMDA
+1062 GGDSLVTPAQMEA

-1101 WQGADKTPCR
+1101 WQGADKNPCR

-1134 VKAAEFWDWMDRR
+1134 LRAAQFWEWMDRW
-1147 EEDGHGR
+1147 EEDGGGH

>member
-1 MLTPSP
+1 
-7 AAGGED
+7 
-13 GGAIPASFCSNSIPD
+13 
-28 EGMFVNNFFFGALCG
+28 
-43 MMEKNRERG
+43 
-52 AGVMLNLLYAR
+52 MLNLLRAR

-74 RMGASPA
+74 RMGRSDAR

-95 ERAMCAALGGGASM
+95 ERAMCAVLGGGASM

-133 MLDAGGRMLLMY
+133 MLDPGGRMLLMY
-145 AALRRVSDA
+145 AALRRVADA

-172 ATVDECRSYRVEPET
+172 ATVDECRSYRVEPEA

-208 IYAAYRALEAGCA
+208 IYAAYRGLEAQGA
-221 ADPRSRLDRLAVQLE
+221 ADPRGRLDRLAVQLE
-236 DTRWGEGMAFYVYG
+236 GTRWGAGMAFYVYG

-272 VALVCDTGDDPSGV
+272 VALVCGGEDDPSGI
-286 FRPALRCAKR
+286 FQPALRCAGR
-296 LARLAKANAVPVR
+296 LARLAKAGAVPVR
-309 EETLDRPLAR
+309 EEVLDRPLAR
-319 HPSLAFLEQN
+319 CPSLAFLEEN
-329 LFGPNPETPW
+329 LFGEGPGQAW
-339 AGECAVVRVSAATP
+339 AGECAVVRVAAASP
-353 RQEAEWCAAE
+353 RQEVEWCAAE
-363 IVRLLREEDYRCRD
+363 ILRLLREENCRCRD

-408 EDILEKPVLALV
+408 EDVLEKPVLALV

-452 DLLENYALTWDLKGS
+452 DLLENYVLTWDLKGP

-485 FSPADTAFVAWLD
+485 FTPADTALVAWLD
-498 SLRRKVIA
+498 GLRRRVIA
-506 PLEKLR
+506 PLEALR
-512 KDPDKTG
+512 KGTDKTG
-519 KGRALALYQLLE
+519 RGRALALYQLLE
-531 DIGLPARLGR
+531 DIDLPTRLGQ
-541 RADSLEERGERTAAA
+541 RADSLDRRGERTAAA

-564 LVGGLEQCAL
+564 LAGGLEQCAL
-574 LLGDRLLELE
+574 LLGDTELELE

-627 LGADGGAIPDRA
+627 LGADSGAIPDCA
-639 VSPGLFS
+639 VSPGLFT

-675 YETCCRPT
+675 YETCCRPSQ
-683 RRLYIS
+683 RLYVS
-689 YSTGSGEGQKTPCF
+689 YSAGEGDNQRTPCF
-703 LWERMGT
+703 LWARLGA
-710 LFPDAPARDGGG
+710 LFPDAPVRDGGD
-722 PLARLAA
+722 PLARLSA
-729 PDAALELAGRDP
+729 PDAALELAGSSP
-741 AVAEALGRVP
+741 AVAEALKRVP
-751 GLAGRVERIQSAAG
+751 GLSDRVERIQDAAG

-777 ALFGA
+777 ALFGPVV
-782 EAPMSASR
+782 PMSATK
-790 LDLMNS
+790 LDLVNS

-819 SDYGTFVHD
+819 AEYGTFVHD
-828 VLENTLR
+828 VLERTLR
-835 RAKEEGI
+835 AAREEGTP
-842 ALDNVQAVERLSQ
+842 LDDVRAVERLSQ
-855 AAAERYEREVLSGL
+855 AAAERYEREVLSNL

-874 RLRYLFQRMKGAA
+874 RFRVLFQRMKGAA

-914 GRDLP
+914 GKDLP

-926 VRLRLTGLVDRVDQW
+926 VRLRLTGYVDRVDQW
-941 EHNGK
+941 LHEGK
-946 RYLRVVDY
+946 RYVRVVDY
-954 KTGRKSFDF
+954 KTGKKSFDF
-963 ADVEDGRGLQ
+963 ADVADGRGLQ
-973 MLLYLFALSRAG
+973 MLLYLFALRREG
-985 GRLFGPGETIPA
+985 KGLLGPEETVPA

-1011 ERGMSDGEIR
+1011 ERDMSDGEIQ

-1032 LVLDDRPVLDAM
+1032 LVLDDPDVLSAM
-1044 ERAQGGEYRFLPV
+1044 ERPAGEYRFLPV
-1057 GTGKG
+1057 GTGRG
-1062 GGDYLVTSEQMDA
+1062 GGDSLVTPAQMEA

-1101 WQGADKTPCR
+1101 WQGADKNPCR

-1134 VKAAEFWDWMDRR
+1134 LRAAQFWEWMDRW
-1147 EEDGHGR
+1147 EEDGGGH

>member
-1 MLTPSP
+1 
-7 AAGGED
+7 
-13 GGAIPASFCSNSIPD
+13 
-28 EGMFVNNFFFGALCG
+28 
-43 MMEKNRERG
+43 
-52 AGVMLNLLYAR
+52 MLNLLRAR

-74 RMGASPA
+74 RMGRSDAR

-95 ERAMCAALGGGASM
+95 ERAMCAVLGGGASM

-133 MLDAGGRMLLMY
+133 MLDPGGRMLLMY
-145 AALRRVSDA
+145 AALRRVADA

-172 ATVDECRSYRVEPET
+172 ATVDECRSYRVEPEA

-208 IYAAYRALEAGCA
+208 IYAAYRGLEAQGA
-221 ADPRSRLDRLAVQLE
+221 ADPRGRLERLAVQLE
-236 DTRWGEGMAFYVYG
+236 GTRWGAGVAFYVYG

-272 VALVCDTGDDPSGV
+272 VALVCGGEDDPSGI
-286 FRPALRCAKR
+286 FQPALRCAGR
-296 LARLAKANAVPVR
+296 LARLAKAGAVPVR
-309 EETLDRPLAR
+309 EEVLDRPLAR
-319 HPSLAFLEQN
+319 CPSLAFLEEN
-329 LFGPNPETPW
+329 LFGEGPGQAW
-339 AGECAVVRVSAATP
+339 AGECAVVRVAAASP
-353 RQEAEWCAAE
+353 RQEVEWCAAE
-363 IVRLLREEDYRCRD
+363 ILRLLREENCRCRD

-408 EDILEKPVLALV
+408 EDVLEKPVLALV

-452 DLLENYALTWDLKGS
+452 DLLENYVLTWDLKGP

-485 FSPADTAFVAWLD
+485 FTPADTALVAWLD
-498 SLRRKVIA
+498 GLRRRVIA
-506 PLEKLR
+506 PLEALR
-512 KDPDKTG
+512 RGTDKTG
-519 KGRALALYQLLE
+519 RGRALALYQLLE
-531 DIGLPARLGR
+531 DIDLPTRLGQ
-541 RADSLEERGERTAAA
+541 RADSLDRRGERTAAA

-564 LVGGLEQCAL
+564 LAGGLEQCAL
-574 LLGDRLLELE
+574 LLGDTELELE

-627 LGADGGAIPDRA
+627 LGADSGAIPDCA
-639 VSPGLFS
+639 VSPGLFT

-675 YETCCRPT
+675 YETCCRPSQ
-683 RRLYIS
+683 RLYVS
-689 YSTGSGEGQKTPCF
+689 YSAGEGDNQRTPCF
-703 LWERMGT
+703 LWARLGA
-710 LFPDAPARDGGG
+710 LFPDAPVRDGGD
-722 PLARLAA
+722 PLARLSA
-729 PDAALELAGRDP
+729 PDAALELAGSSP
-741 AVAEALGRVP
+741 AVAEALKRVP
-751 GLAGRVERIQSAAG
+751 GLSDRVERIQDAAG
-765 WRRGRLSRPAVD
+765 WRRGRLSRPVVD
-777 ALFGA
+777 ALFGPVV
-782 EAPMSASR
+782 PMSATK
-790 LDLMNS
+790 LDLVNS

-819 SDYGTFVHD
+819 AEYGTFVHD
-828 VLENTLR
+828 VLERTLR
-835 RAKEEGI
+835 AAREEG
-842 ALDNVQAVERLSQ
+842 APLDDVQAVERLSQ
-855 AAAERYEREVLSGL
+855 AAAERYEREVLSNL

-874 RLRYLFQRMKGAA
+874 RFRVLFQRMKGAA

-914 GRDLP
+914 GKDLP

-926 VRLRLTGLVDRVDQW
+926 VRLRLTGYVDRVDQW
-941 EHNGK
+941 LHEGK
-946 RYLRVVDY
+946 RYVRVVDY
-954 KTGRKSFDF
+954 KTGKKSFDF
-963 ADVEDGRGLQ
+963 ADVADGRGLQ
-973 MLLYLFALSRAG
+973 MLLYLFALRREG
-985 GRLFGPGETIPA
+985 KGLLGPEETVPA

-1011 ERGMSDGEIR
+1011 ERDMSDGEIQ

-1032 LVLDDRPVLDAM
+1032 LVLDDPDVLSAM
-1044 ERAQGGEYRFLPV
+1044 ERPAGEYRFLPV
-1057 GTGKG
+1057 GTGRG
-1062 GGDYLVTSEQMDA
+1062 GGDSLVTPAQMEA

-1101 WQGADKTPCR
+1101 WQGADKNPCR

-1134 VKAAEFWDWMDRR
+1134 LRAAQFWEWMDRW
-1147 EEDGHGR
+1147 EEDGGGH

>member
-1 MLTPSP
+1 
-7 AAGGED
+7 
-13 GGAIPASFCSNSIPD
+13 
-28 EGMFVNNFFFGALCG
+28 
-43 MMEKNRERG
+43 
-52 AGVMLNLLYAR
+52 MLNLLRAR

-74 RMGASPA
+74 RMGRSDAR

-95 ERAMCAALGGGASM
+95 ERAMCAVLGGGASM

-133 MLDAGGRMLLMY
+133 MLDPGGRMLLMY
-145 AALRRVSDA
+145 AALRRVADA

-172 ATVDECRSYRVEPET
+172 ATVDECRSYRVEPEA

-208 IYAAYRALEAGCA
+208 IYAAYRGLEAQGA
-221 ADPRSRLDRLAVQLE
+221 ADPRGRLDRLAVQLE
-236 DTRWGEGMAFYVYG
+236 GTRWGAGMAFYVYG

-272 VALVCDTGDDPSGV
+272 VALVCGGEDDPSGI
-286 FRPALRCAKR
+286 FQPALRCAGR
-296 LARLAKANAVPVR
+296 LARLAKAGAVPVR
-309 EETLDRPLAR
+309 EEILDRPLAR
-319 HPSLAFLEQN
+319 CPSLAFLEEN
-329 LFGPNPETPW
+329 LFGEGPGQAW
-339 AGECAVVRVSAATP
+339 AGECAVVRVAAASP
-353 RQEAEWCAAE
+353 RQEVEWCAAE
-363 IVRLLREEDYRCRD
+363 ILRLLREENCRCRD

-408 EDILEKPVLALV
+408 EDVLEKPVLALV

-452 DLLENYALTWDLKGS
+452 DLLENYVLTWDLKGP

-485 FSPADTAFVAWLD
+485 FTPADTALVAWLD
-498 SLRRKVIA
+498 GLRRRVIA
-506 PLEKLR
+506 PLEALR
-512 KDPDKTG
+512 KGTDKTG
-519 KGRALALYQLLE
+519 RGRALALYQLLE
-531 DIGLPARLGR
+531 DIDLPTRLGQ
-541 RADSLEERGERTAAA
+541 RADSLDRRGERTAAA

-564 LVGGLEQCAL
+564 LAGGLEQCAL
-574 LLGDRLLELE
+574 LLGDTELELE

-627 LGADGGAIPDRA
+627 LGADSGAIPDCA
-639 VSPGLFS
+639 VSPGLFT

-675 YETCCRPT
+675 YETCCRPSQ
-683 RRLYIS
+683 RLYVS
-689 YSTGSGEGQKTPCF
+689 YSAGEGDNQRTPCF
-703 LWERMGT
+703 LWARLEA
-710 LFPDAPARDGGG
+710 LFPDAPVRDGGD
-722 PLARLAA
+722 PLARLSA
-729 PDAALELAGRDP
+729 PDAALELAGSSP
-741 AVAEALGRVP
+741 AVAEALKRVP
-751 GLAGRVERIQSAAG
+751 GLSDRVERIQDAAG

-777 ALFGA
+777 ALFGPVV
-782 EAPMSASR
+782 PMSATK
-790 LDLMNS
+790 LDLVNS

-819 SDYGTFVHD
+819 AEYGTFVHD
-828 VLENTLR
+828 VLERTLR
-835 RAKEEGI
+835 AAREEG
-842 ALDNVQAVERLSQ
+842 APLDDVQAVERLSQ
-855 AAAERYEREVLSGL
+855 AAAERYEREVLSNL

-874 RLRYLFQRMKGAA
+874 RFRVLFQRMKGAA

-914 GRDLP
+914 GKDLP

-926 VRLRLTGLVDRVDQW
+926 VRLRLTGYVDRVDQW
-941 EHNGK
+941 LHEGK
-946 RYLRVVDY
+946 RYVRVVDY
-954 KTGRKSFDF
+954 KTGKKSFDF
-963 ADVEDGRGLQ
+963 ADVADGRGLQ
-973 MLLYLFALSRAG
+973 MLLYLFALRREG
-985 GRLFGPGETIPA
+985 KGLLGPEETVPA

-1011 ERGMSDGEIR
+1011 ERDMSDGEIQ

-1032 LVLDDRPVLDAM
+1032 LVLDDPDVLSAM
-1044 ERAQGGEYRFLPV
+1044 ERPAGEYRFLPV
-1057 GTGKG
+1057 GTGRG
-1062 GGDYLVTSEQMDA
+1062 GGDSLVTPAQMEA

-1101 WQGADKTPCR
+1101 WQGADKNPCR

-1134 VKAAEFWDWMDRR
+1134 LRAAQFWEWMDRW
-1147 EEDGHGR
+1147 EEDGGGH

>member
-1 MLTPSP
+1 
-7 AAGGED
+7 
-13 GGAIPASFCSNSIPD
+13 
-28 EGMFVNNFFFGALCG
+28 
-43 MMEKNRERG
+43 
-52 AGVMLNLLYAR
+52 MLNLLRAR

-74 RMGASPA
+74 RMGRSDAR

-95 ERAMCAALGGGASM
+95 ERAMCAVLGGGASM

-133 MLDAGGRMLLMY
+133 MLDPGGRMLLMY
-145 AALRRVSDA
+145 AALRRVADA

-172 ATVDECRSYRVEPET
+172 ATVDECRSYRVEPEA

-208 IYAAYRALEAGCA
+208 IYAAYRGLEAQGA
-221 ADPRSRLDRLAVQLE
+221 ADPRGRLDRLAVQLE
-236 DTRWGEGMAFYVYG
+236 GTRWGAGMAFYVYG

-272 VALVCDTGDDPSGV
+272 VALVCGGEDDPSGI
-286 FRPALRCAKR
+286 FQPALRCAGR
-296 LARLAKANAVPVR
+296 LARLAKAGAVPVR
-309 EETLDRPLAR
+309 EEVLDRPLAR
-319 HPSLAFLEQN
+319 CPSLAFLEEN
-329 LFGPNPETPW
+329 LFGEGPGQAW
-339 AGECAVVRVSAATP
+339 AGECAVVRVAAASP
-353 RQEAEWCAAE
+353 RQEVEWCAAE
-363 IVRLLREEDYRCRD
+363 ILRLLREENCRCRD

-408 EDILEKPVLALV
+408 EDVLEKPVLALV

-452 DLLENYALTWDLKGS
+452 DLLENYVLTWDLKGP

-485 FSPADTAFVAWLD
+485 FTPADTALVAWLD
-498 SLRRKVIA
+498 GLRRRVIA
-506 PLEKLR
+506 PLEALR
-512 KDPDKTG
+512 RGTDKTG
-519 KGRALALYQLLE
+519 RGRALALYQLLE
-531 DIGLPARLGR
+531 DIDLPTRLGQ
-541 RADSLEERGERTAAA
+541 RADSLDRRGERTAAA

-564 LVGGLEQCAL
+564 LAGGLEQCAL
-574 LLGDRLLELE
+574 LLGDTELELE

-627 LGADGGAIPDRA
+627 LGADSGAIPDCA
-639 VSPGLFS
+639 VSPGLFT

-675 YETCCRPT
+675 YETCCRPSQ
-683 RRLYIS
+683 RLYVS
-689 YSTGSGEGQKTPCF
+689 YSAGEGDNQRTPCF
-703 LWERMGT
+703 LWARLGA
-710 LFPDAPARDGGG
+710 LFPDAPVRDGGD
-722 PLARLAA
+722 PLARLSA
-729 PDAALELAGRDP
+729 PDAALELAGSSP
-741 AVAEALGRVP
+741 AVAEALKRVP
-751 GLAGRVERIQSAAG
+751 GLPERVERIQDAAG

-777 ALFGA
+777 ALFGPVV
-782 EAPMSASR
+782 PMSATK
-790 LDLMNS
+790 LDLVNS

-819 SDYGTFVHD
+819 AEYGTFVHD
-828 VLENTLR
+828 VLERTLR
-835 RAKEEGI
+835 AAREEG
-842 ALDNVQAVERLSQ
+842 APLDDVQAVERLSQ
-855 AAAERYEREVLSGL
+855 AAAERYEREVLSNL

-874 RLRYLFQRMKGAA
+874 RFRVLFQRMKGAA

-914 GRDLP
+914 GKDLP

-926 VRLRLTGLVDRVDQW
+926 VRLRLTGYVDRVDQW
-941 EHNGK
+941 LHEGK
-946 RYLRVVDY
+946 RYVRVVDY
-954 KTGRKSFDF
+954 KTGKKSFDF
-963 ADVEDGRGLQ
+963 ADVADGRGLQ
-973 MLLYLFALSRAG
+973 MLLYLFALRREG
-985 GRLFGPGETIPA
+985 KGLLGPEETVPA

-1011 ERGMSDGEIR
+1011 ERDMSDGEIQ

-1032 LVLDDRPVLDAM
+1032 LVLDDPDVLSAM
-1044 ERAQGGEYRFLPV
+1044 ERPAGEYRFLPV
-1057 GTGKG
+1057 GTGRG
-1062 GGDYLVTSEQMDA
+1062 GGDSLVTPAQMEA

-1101 WQGADKTPCR
+1101 WQGADKNPCR

-1134 VKAAEFWDWMDRR
+1134 LRAAQFWEWMDRW
-1147 EEDGHGR
+1147 EEDGGGH

>member
-1 MLTPSP
+1 
-7 AAGGED
+7 
-13 GGAIPASFCSNSIPD
+13 
-28 EGMFVNNFFFGALCG
+28 
-43 MMEKNRERG
+43 
-52 AGVMLNLLYAR
+52 MLNLLRAR

-74 RMGASPA
+74 RMGRSDAR

-95 ERAMCAALGGGASM
+95 ERAMCAVLGGGASM

-133 MLDAGGRMLLMY
+133 MLDPGGRMLLMY
-145 AALRRVSDA
+145 AALRRVADA

-172 ATVDECRSYRVEPET
+172 ATVDECRSYRVEPEA

-208 IYAAYRALEAGCA
+208 IYAAYRGLEAQGA
-221 ADPRSRLDRLAVQLE
+221 ADPRGRLDRLAVQLE
-236 DTRWGEGMAFYVYG
+236 GTRWGAGMAFYVYG

-272 VALVCDTGDDPSGV
+272 VALVCGGEDDPSGI
-286 FRPALRCAKR
+286 FQPALRCAGR
-296 LARLAKANAVPVR
+296 LARLAKAGAVPVR
-309 EETLDRPLAR
+309 EEILDRPLAR
-319 HPSLAFLEQN
+319 CPSLAFLEEN
-329 LFGPNPETPW
+329 LFGEGPGQAW
-339 AGECAVVRVSAATP
+339 AGECAVVRVAAASP
-353 RQEAEWCAAE
+353 RQEVEWCAAE
-363 IVRLLREEDYRCRD
+363 ILRLLREENCRCRD

-408 EDILEKPVLALV
+408 EDVLEKPVLALV

-452 DLLENYALTWDLKGS
+452 DLLENYVLTWDLKGP

-485 FSPADTAFVAWLD
+485 FTPADTALVAWLD
-498 SLRRKVIA
+498 GLRRRVIA
-506 PLEKLR
+506 PLEALR
-512 KDPDKTG
+512 KGTDKTG
-519 KGRALALYQLLE
+519 RGRALALYQLLE
-531 DIGLPARLGR
+531 DIDLPTRLGQ
-541 RADSLEERGERTAAA
+541 RADSLDRRGERTAAA

-564 LVGGLEQCAL
+564 LAGGLEQCAL
-574 LLGDRLLELE
+574 LLGDTELELE

-627 LGADGGAIPDRA
+627 LGADSGAIPDCA

-675 YETCCRPT
+675 YETCCRPSQ
-683 RRLYIS
+683 RLYVS
-689 YSTGSGEGQKTPCF
+689 YSAGEGDNQRTPCF
-703 LWERMGT
+703 LWARLGA
-710 LFPDAPARDGGG
+710 LFPDAPVRDGGD
-722 PLARLAA
+722 PLARLSA
-729 PDAALELAGRDP
+729 PDAALELAGSSP
-741 AVAEALGRVP
+741 AVAEALKRVP
-751 GLAGRVERIQSAAG
+751 GLSDRVERIQDAAG

-777 ALFGA
+777 ALFGPVV
-782 EAPMSASR
+782 PMSATK
-790 LDLMNS
+790 LDLVNS

-819 SDYGTFVHD
+819 AEYGTFVHD
-828 VLENTLR
+828 VLERTLR
-835 RAKEEGI
+835 AAREEG
-842 ALDNVQAVERLSQ
+842 APLDDVRAVERLSQ
-855 AAAERYEREVLSGL
+855 AAAERYEREVLSNL

-874 RLRYLFQRMKGAA
+874 RFRVLFQRMKGAA

-914 GRDLP
+914 GKDLP

-926 VRLRLTGLVDRVDQW
+926 VRLRLTGYVDRVDQW
-941 EHNGK
+941 LHEGK
-946 RYLRVVDY
+946 RYVRVVDY
-954 KTGRKSFDF
+954 KTGKKSFDF
-963 ADVEDGRGLQ
+963 ADVADGRGLQ
-973 MLLYLFALSRAG
+973 MLLYLFALRREG
-985 GRLFGPGETIPA
+985 KGLLGPEETVPA

-1011 ERGMSDGEIR
+1011 ERDMSDGEIQ

-1032 LVLDDRPVLDAM
+1032 LVLDDPDVLSAM
-1044 ERAQGGEYRFLPV
+1044 ERPAGEYRFLPV
-1057 GTGKG
+1057 GTGRG
-1062 GGDYLVTSEQMDA
+1062 GGDSLVTPAQMEA

>member
-1 MLTPSP
+1 
-7 AAGGED
+7 
-13 GGAIPASFCSNSIPD
+13 
-28 EGMFVNNFFFGALCG
+28 
-43 MMEKNRERG
+43 
-52 AGVMLNLLYAR
+52 MLNLLRAR

-74 RMGASPA
+74 RMGRSDAR

-95 ERAMCAALGGGASM
+95 ERAMCAVLGGGASM

-133 MLDAGGRMLLMY
+133 MLDPGGRMLLMY
-145 AALRRVSDA
+145 AALRRVADA

-172 ATVDECRSYRVEPET
+172 ATVDECRSYRVEPEA

-208 IYAAYRALEAGCA
+208 IYAAYRGLEAQGA
-221 ADPRSRLDRLAVQLE
+221 ADPRGRLDRLAVQLE
-236 DTRWGEGMAFYVYG
+236 GTRWGAGMAFYVYG

-272 VALVCDTGDDPSGV
+272 VALVCGGEDDPSGI
-286 FRPALRCAKR
+286 FQPALRCAGR
-296 LARLAKANAVPVR
+296 LARLAKAGAVPVR
-309 EETLDRPLAR
+309 EEILDRPLAR
-319 HPSLAFLEQN
+319 CPSLAFLEEN
-329 LFGPNPETPW
+329 LFGEGPGQAW
-339 AGECAVVRVSAATP
+339 AGECAVVRVAAASP
-353 RQEAEWCAAE
+353 RQEVEWCAAE
-363 IVRLLREEDYRCRD
+363 ILRLLREENCRCRD

-408 EDILEKPVLALV
+408 EDVLEKPVLALV

-452 DLLENYALTWDLKGS
+452 DLLENYVLTWDLKGP

-485 FSPADTAFVAWLD
+485 FTPADTALVAWLD
-498 SLRRKVIA
+498 GLRRRVIA
-506 PLEKLR
+506 PLEALR
-512 KDPDKTG
+512 KGTDKTG
-519 KGRALALYQLLE
+519 RGRALALYQLLE
-531 DIGLPARLGR
+531 DIDLPTRLGQ
-541 RADSLEERGERTAAA
+541 RADSLDRRGERTAAA

-564 LVGGLEQCAL
+564 LAGGLEQCAL
-574 LLGDRLLELE
+574 LLGDTELELE

-627 LGADGGAIPDRA
+627 LGADSGAIPDCA
-639 VSPGLFS
+639 VSPGLFT

-675 YETCCRPT
+675 YETCCRPSQ
-683 RRLYIS
+683 RLYVS
-689 YSTGSGEGQKTPCF
+689 YSAGEGDNQRTPCF
-703 LWERMGT
+703 LWARLGA
-710 LFPDAPARDGGG
+710 LFPDAPVRDGGD
-722 PLARLAA
+722 PLARLSA
-729 PDAALELAGRDP
+729 PDAALELAGSSP
-741 AVAEALGRVP
+741 AVAEALKRVP
-751 GLAGRVERIQSAAG
+751 GLSDRVERIQDAAG
-765 WRRGRLSRPAVD
+765 WRRGRLSRPVVD
-777 ALFGA
+777 ALFGPVV
-782 EAPMSASR
+782 PMSATK
-790 LDLMNS
+790 LDLVNS

-819 SDYGTFVHD
+819 AEYGTFVHD
-828 VLENTLR
+828 VLERTLR
-835 RAKEEGI
+835 AAREEG
-842 ALDNVQAVERLSQ
+842 APLDDVQAVERLSQ
-855 AAAERYEREVLSGL
+855 AAAERYEREVLSNL

-874 RLRYLFQRMKGAA
+874 RFRVLFQRMKGAA

-914 GRDLP
+914 GKDLP

-926 VRLRLTGLVDRVDQW
+926 VRLRLTGYVDRVDQW
-941 EHNGK
+941 LHEGK
-946 RYLRVVDY
+946 RYVRVVDY
-954 KTGRKSFDF
+954 KTGKKSFDF
-963 ADVEDGRGLQ
+963 ADVADGRGLQ
-973 MLLYLFALSRAG
+973 MLLYLFALRREG
-985 GRLFGPGETIPA
+985 KGLLGPEETVPA

-1011 ERGMSDGEIR
+1011 ERDMSDGEIQ

-1032 LVLDDRPVLDAM
+1032 LVLDDPDVLSAM
-1044 ERAQGGEYRFLPV
+1044 ERPAGEYRFLPV
-1057 GTGKG
+1057 GTGRG
-1062 GGDYLVTSEQMDA
+1062 GGDSLVTPAQMEA

-1101 WQGADKTPCR
+1101 WQGADKNPCR

-1134 VKAAEFWDWMDRR
+1134 LRAAQFWEWMDRW
-1147 EEDGHGR
+1147 EEDGGGH

>member
-1 MLTPSP
+1 
-7 AAGGED
+7 
-13 GGAIPASFCSNSIPD
+13 
-28 EGMFVNNFFFGALCG
+28 
-43 MMEKNRERG
+43 
-52 AGVMLNLLYAR
+52 MLNLLYAR
-63 AGRDIRGELLE
+63 AGQDIRGELLE
-74 RMGASPA
+74 RMGRSDAR

-109 SCEVLSFTRLAGR
+109 FCEVLSFTRLAGR

-172 ATVDECRSYRVEPET
+172 ATVDECRSYRVEPEA
-187 LMAAGEELGGRQGD
+187 LISAGEELGGRQGD

-208 IYAAYRALEAGCA
+208 IYAAYRALEAGGA
-221 ADPRSRLDRLAVQLE
+221 ADPRGRLDRLAVQLE
-236 DTRWGEGMAFYVYG
+236 DTRWGAGMAFYVYG

-272 VALVCDTGDDPSGV
+272 AALVCDKGNDPSGI

-296 LARLAKANAVPVR
+296 LARLAKDNAVPVR
-309 EETLDRPLAR
+309 EEALRRTLPR

-329 LFGPNPETPW
+329 LFGPGPVRPW
-339 AGECAVVRVSAATP
+339 AGECAAVRVAAATP

-363 IVRLLREEDYRCRD
+363 ILRLLREEGYRCRD

-385 DGYGELVESVFA
+385 DGYGELIESVFA
-397 RYGVPVFLSAM
+397 RYGVPVFLSSM

-444 TGITEEER
+444 TGIDEEER

-485 FSPADTAFVAWLD
+485 FSEEDRALVAWLD
-498 SLRRKVIA
+498 QLRRRVIA

-512 KDPDKTG
+512 RGTDKTG
-519 KGRALALYQLLE
+519 RGRALALYQLLE
-531 DIGLPARLGR
+531 DIDLPTRLAQ
-541 RADSLEERGERTAAA
+541 RADSLDRRGERTAAA

-574 LLGDRLLELE
+574 LLGDTELELE

-627 LGADGGAIPDRA
+627 LGADSGSIPDCA
-639 VSPGLFS
+639 ASPGLFT

-661 PRQEDKLRREMTIA
+661 PRQEDKLHREMTIA
-675 YETCCRPT
+675 YETCCRPSQ
-683 RRLYIS
+683 RLYVS
-689 YSTGSGEGQKTPCF
+689 YAAGAGDEQKTPCF
-703 LWERMGT
+703 LWERLGA
-710 LFPDAPARDGGG
+710 LFPDAPVRDGGG

-729 PDAALELAGRDP
+729 PDAALELAGQDP
-741 AVAEALGRVP
+741 GLAEALKRVP
-751 GLAGRVERIQSAAG
+751 GLAGRVERIQSAAH

-777 ALFGA
+777 ALFGPVV
-782 EAPMSASR
+782 PMSATK
-790 LDLMNS
+790 LDLVNS
-796 CHFGYFLRFGLD
+796 CHFSYFLRFGLD
-808 AKPRQRAAFRA
+808 AKPRQRAAFQA
-819 SDYGTFVHD
+819 TDYGTFVHD
-828 VLENTLR
+828 VLEHTLR
-835 RAKEEGI
+835 WAKEEGVP
-842 ALDNVQAVERLSQ
+842 LDDGEGVGRLSQ
-855 AAAERYEREVLSGL
+855 RAADRYEQEAMSNLA
-869 EGEPA
+869 EEPA
-874 RLRYLFQRMKGAA
+874 RFQYLFQRMKGAA

-899 VSDFTP
+899 ASDFTP

-914 GRDLP
+914 GKDLP

-926 VRLRLTGLVDRVDQW
+926 VRLRLTGYVDRVDQW
-941 EHNGK
+941 LHGGK

-963 ADVEDGRGLQ
+963 SDVEDGRGLQ
-973 MLLYLFALSRAG
+973 MLLYLFALSREG
-985 GRLFGPGETIPA
+985 KGLFGPGDTVPA

-1011 ERGMSDGEIR
+1011 ERGMSDGEIQKS
-1021 RARDRLLRRQG
+1021 RDRLLRRQG
-1032 LVLDDRPVLDAM
+1032 LVLDDPDVLAAM
-1044 ERAQGGEYRFLPV
+1044 ERPAGEYRFLPI
-1057 GTGKG
+1057 GAGKG
-1062 GGDYLVTSEQMDA
+1062 GLDYLVTPEQMDA
-1075 LDGYITA
+1075 LDEYITR

-1101 WQGADKTPCR
+1101 WQGADKNPCR

-1134 VKAAEFWDWMDRR
+1134 IKAAEFWDWMDKR

>member
-1 MLTPSP
+1 
-7 AAGGED
+7 
-13 GGAIPASFCSNSIPD
+13 
-28 EGMFVNNFFFGALCG
+28 
-43 MMEKNRERG
+43 
-52 AGVMLNLLYAR
+52 MLNLLYAR
-63 AGRDIRGELLE
+63 AGQDIRGELLE
-74 RMGASPA
+74 RMGRSDAR

-109 SCEVLSFTRLAGR
+109 FCEVLSFTRLAGR

-172 ATVDECRSYRVEPET
+172 ATVDECRSYRVEPEA

-208 IYAAYRALEAGCA
+208 IYAAYRALEAGGA
-221 ADPRSRLDRLAVQLE
+221 ADPRGRLDRLAVQLE
-236 DTRWGEGMAFYVYG
+236 DTRWGAGMSFYVYG

-272 VALVCDTGDDPSGV
+272 AALVCDKGNDPSGI

-296 LARLAKANAVPVR
+296 LARLAKDNAVPVR
-309 EETLDRPLAR
+309 EEALRRTLPR

-329 LFGPNPETPW
+329 LFGPGPVRPW
-339 AGECAVVRVSAATP
+339 AGECAAVRVAAATP

-363 IVRLLREEDYRCRD
+363 ILRLLREEGYRCRD

-385 DGYGELVESVFA
+385 DGYGELIESVFA
-397 RYGVPVFLSAM
+397 RYGVPVFLSSM

-444 TGITEEER
+444 TGIDEEER

-485 FSPADTAFVAWLD
+485 FSEEDRALVAWLD
-498 SLRRKVIA
+498 QLRRRVIA

-512 KDPDKTG
+512 RGTDKTG
-519 KGRALALYQLLE
+519 RGRALALYQLLE
-531 DIGLPARLGR
+531 DIDLPTRLAQ
-541 RADSLEERGERTAAA
+541 RADSLDRRGERTAAA

-574 LLGDRLLELE
+574 LLGDTELELE

-627 LGADGGAIPDRA
+627 LGADSGSIPDCA
-639 VSPGLFS
+639 ASPGLFT

-661 PRQEDKLRREMTIA
+661 PRQEDKLHREMTIA
-675 YETCCRPT
+675 YETCCRPSQ
-683 RRLYIS
+683 RLYVS
-689 YSTGSGEGQKTPCF
+689 YAAGAGDEQKTPCF
-703 LWERMGT
+703 LWERLGA
-710 LFPDAPARDGGG
+710 LFPDAPVRDGGG

-729 PDAALELAGRDP
+729 PDAALELAGQDP
-741 AVAEALGRVP
+741 GLAEALKRVP
-751 GLAGRVERIQSAAG
+751 GLAGRVERIQSAAH

-777 ALFGA
+777 ALFGPVV
-782 EAPMSASR
+782 PMSATK
-790 LDLMNS
+790 LDLVNS
-796 CHFGYFLRFGLD
+796 CHFSYFLRFGLD
-808 AKPRQRAAFRA
+808 AKPRQRAAFQA
-819 SDYGTFVHD
+819 TDYGTFVHD
-828 VLENTLR
+828 VLEHTLR
-835 RAKEEGI
+835 WAKEEGVP
-842 ALDNVQAVERLSQ
+842 LDDGEGVGRLSQ
-855 AAAERYEREVLSGL
+855 RAADRYEQEAMSNLA
-869 EGEPA
+869 EEPA
-874 RLRYLFQRMKGAA
+874 RFRYLFQRMKGAA

-899 VSDFTP
+899 ASDFTP

-914 GRDLP
+914 GKDLP

-926 VRLRLTGLVDRVDQW
+926 VRLRLTGYVDRVDQW
-941 EHNGK
+941 LHGGK

-963 ADVEDGRGLQ
+963 SDVEDGRGLQ
-973 MLLYLFALSRAG
+973 MLLYLFALSREG
-985 GRLFGPGETIPA
+985 KGLFGPEDTVPA

-1011 ERGMSDGEIR
+1011 ERGMSDGEIQKS
-1021 RARDRLLRRQG
+1021 RDRLLRRQG
-1032 LVLDDRPVLDAM
+1032 LVLDDPDVLAAM
-1044 ERAQGGEYRFLPV
+1044 ERPAGEYRFLPI
-1057 GTGKG
+1057 GAGKG
-1062 GGDYLVTSEQMDA
+1062 GLDYLVTPEQMDA
-1075 LDGYITA
+1075 LDEYITR

-1101 WQGADKTPCR
+1101 WQGADKNPCR

-1134 VKAAEFWDWMDRR
+1134 IKAAEFWDWMDKR